1 MVTLCS
7 KVTDIKQFSQ
17 KRDAPKRALPTALD
31 ECREQAVVRLV
42 GALDTCLSLATE
54 KLHDLADKA
63 PGLDM
68 YHLHL
73 DALQLVRDHDEAIK
87 QAFRKEFIEQFNQRI
102 RRDPRQ
108 ESARD
113 IQFALVEPDD
123 LEERL
128 AAQALAT
135 GISNA
140 SAEELFGLGQRVGL
154 LIDDADLMQA
164 DNPLGPEAIGNA
176 VVAALNSPQHQAIN
190 IKIRL
195 LAASL
200 LNHSLPERV
209 KEIYQAINRQLVKRG
224 VLPTLRIGMQR
235 SRHEDRSEPLS
246 TGPGNTPEADLFATL
261 KQLMSVG
268 RQAGGVSGGTG
279 QYWPAGT
286 PVEAYPGA
294 AAYPSLVGMPVFQTL
309 NRLQH
314 GQAIADAGLD
324 PSVLNSGRI
333 NFLHDI
339 QHSPLGSQL
348 GPIDVMTL
356 DIVALLFDFILDDQ
370 RIPDALKALIGR
382 LQIPVLKVAML
393 DKDFFSHK
401 NHPARM
407 LLDALAAAAF
417 GWDASEGHEGGLY
430 LKIDSLVQAILDG
443 YDNDVEIFNTALT
456 DLRAFLA
463 EEQDTALL
471 HVDRSARV
479 IHSQEQEDLAGQVA
493 HDEVQSRLIGTQTP
507 EIIREYVQ
515 SHWQPWLAALYLEP
529 GADSPAWAAAL
540 ANLDDLVWSV
550 QPKLVAAD
558 RKRFLETLPGLLKRL
573 DADLLAMGLPTTEHG
588 HFFADLVTCHADA
601 VKAEAHETLSTAVNA
616 EPTLETDLALPMEAP
631 RAEDF
636 QSIPETSEPLP
647 EQALLVTTPE
657 MDAPSMRPTGL
668 ACMQRGT
675 WIEYRQDDGTPLRAK
690 LFWISPLKGLYLFT
704 NRLGQRAISITAE
717 GLERKLH
724 SGEVTLVEDASLVER
739 AVSHIVEKLQQQ
751 AA

>member
-1 MVTLCS
+1 MVMLCS

-17 KRDAPKRALPTALD
+17 KRNAPKRTLPTALD
-31 ECREQAVVRLV
+31 ECREQAVVLLV
-42 GALDTCLSLATE
+42 EALDTCLHLAAE

-73 DALQLVRDHDEAIK
+73 DALQLVRDHGEAIK
-87 QAFRKEFIEQFNQRI
+87 QAFRKEFIEAFNQRC
-102 RRDPRQ
+102 RRDMRQ
-108 ESARD
+108 EPVGD
-113 IQFALVEPDD
+113 IAFALVEPDD

-135 GISNA
+135 SIGNA
-140 SAEELFGLGQRVGL
+140 CAEELFGLGQRIGL
-154 LIDDADLMQA
+154 LIDEPELMQA

-176 VVAALNSPQHQAIN
+176 VVNALKSPERQDIA

-209 KEIYQAINRQLVKRG
+209 KAVYQNINRQLVKRG

-235 SRHEDRSEPLS
+235 SRQEIRREPSEAGLG
-246 TGPGNTPEADLFATL
+246 TMPEADIFATL
-261 KQLMSVG
+261 KQLLSVG
-268 RQAGGVSGGTG
+268 RQAGNSSATAGMA
-279 QYWPAGT
+279 WPNAT
-286 PVEAYPGA
+286 PAEAYPGGA
-294 AAYPSLVGMPVFQTL
+294 GPVPMGMPVFQTL
-309 NRLQH
+309 NHLQH
-314 GQAIADAGLD
+314 GQASQDVGLD
-324 PSVLNSGRI
+324 PAILSSGRT
-333 NFLHDI
+333 NFLHAI

-401 NHPARM
+401 THPARL

-430 LKIDSLVQAILDG
+430 LKIDSLVQGILDG
-443 YDNDVEIFNTALT
+443 YDDDVEIFNTALAE
-456 DLRAFLA
+456 LRAFLA
-463 EEQDTALL
+463 EEQDTALRR
-471 HVDRSARV
+471 VDLSAQV
-479 IHSQEQEDLAGQVA
+479 IHDQEQVDLAGQVA
-493 HDEVQSRLIGTQTP
+493 EDEIQSRLVGTQTP
-507 EIIREYVQ
+507 EVIRDHIRN
-515 SHWQPWLAALYLEP
+515 HWQPWLATLYLLP
-529 GADSPAWAAAL
+529 GSDSAAWATAL

-550 QPKLVAAD
+550 QPKLDAND

-573 DADLLAMGLPTTEHG
+573 DGDLLAMGLPRAEHG
-588 HFFADLVTCHADA
+588 YFFADLVTCHADA
-601 VKAEAHETLSTAVNA
+601 VKAETHDAAPVECEAEAEAGLTLIASSRHVEDFQAVPETSAPLPEIPLLVTR
-616 EPTLETDLALPMEAP
+616 LETDAP
-631 RAEDF
+631 
-636 QSIPETSEPLP
+636 
-647 EQALLVTTPE
+647 TPQ
-657 MDAPSMRPTGL
+657 PTGL
-668 ACMQRGT
+668 TGMQRGT

-717 GLERKLH
+717 GLEHKLH
-724 SGEVTLVEDASLVER
+724 NGEVRIVDDAPLVER
-739 AVSHIVEKLQQQ
+739 AVSHMVEKLQQQ
-751 AA
+751 VA